1 MTDTPDGDPI
11 ETLGDESPEGGGPPT
26 SDGDNPPISDGNN
39 PPISDG
45 GKPAAPDGGDP
56 GMAGDP
62 GASGDFGGGS
72 DSTSDPRITFYGGK
86 WASTVPIAFFIVW
99 AIFQSGV
106 LGIGDTNGLVIGA
119 LLGTILGMFL
129 VRGDWKAYA
138 NTIFEG
144 MTQRVAATAIV
155 AWLWA
160 GMFAETLQV
169 GGFVEGLIYAAD
181 ALNVGAATFPAAAF
195 VLCGL
200 LATGIGTGYG
210 ATVAFVTLFFP
221 AGVLIG
227 ANPVLL
233 FAAILSGAVFGD
245 NLAPV
250 SDTTIVSAV
259 TQDADIGGVV
269 ASRFKYAIIAA
280 VPAFV
285 AYLIMGSVLS
295 GASLEGSAAL
305 RESATALGLVHLI
318 SMGVVIATA
327 VAGRHIV
334 EAISWGLIVAV
345 AFNLAFGLS
354 SVSDIL
360 AFTVTE
366 SGTFTSLPF
375 VVVGETAGVGGSLY
389 AGAIGFFPLIV
400 LTLLIVSMAQIMIR
414 GGGFQAIQEFLL
426 DSVATNV
433 RRAEL
438 TMVLGTATINGMI
451 TINTAAEIA
460 IAPYIARIGEK
471 FNINGYR
478 RANILDANTS
488 ALGYIFPWAGGVLVG
503 YQVMVGP
510 NGLGA
515 EYGPEMVVNP
525 IDVVPY
531 VFHGWFLVI
540 VFLLAAITG
549 FGREYIP
556 DRPSEEV
563 SRA

>member
-1 MTDTPDGDPI
+1 MTETGNGDPPVADGGEPPDGS
-11 ETLGDESPEGGGPPT
+11 E
-26 SDGDNPPISDGNN
+26 
-39 PPISDG
+39 
-45 GKPAAPDGGDP
+45 
-56 GMAGDP
+56 
-62 GASGDFGGGS
+62 FGVG
-72 DSTSDPRITFYGGK
+72 DSTDDEDSPRISFYGGK
-86 WASTVPIAFFIVW
+86 WASTIPLAFFICW

-106 LGIGDTNGLVIGA
+106 LGIGDTQGLVIGA
-119 LLGTILGMFL
+119 LIGTILGMFF
-129 VRGDWKAYA
+129 VRGDWKTYA
-138 NTIFEG
+138 DTIFEG

-160 GMFAETLQV
+160 GMFADTLQA
-169 GGFVEGLIYAAD
+169 GGFVEGLIFAAD

-227 ANPVLL
+227 ANPILL

-269 ASRFKYAIIAA
+269 ASRFKYAIAAA
-280 VPAFV
+280 VPAFA
-285 AYLIMGSVLS
+285 AYLIAGSVMA

-305 RESATALGLVHLI
+305 RETATAAGLVHLI
-318 SMGVVIATA
+318 SMGVVIVTA

-334 EAISWGLIVAV
+334 EAISWGIVVAV

-366 SGTFTSLPF
+366 AGAFTALPF
-375 VVVGETAGVGGSLY
+375 VVVGDGAGVGGSLY
-389 AGAIGFFPLIV
+389 SGAVGFFPLIV
-400 LTLLIVSMAQIMIR
+400 LTLLIVAMAQIMIR
-414 GGGFQAIQEFLL
+414 GGGFAAIQEFLL
-426 DSVATNV
+426 NSVATNV

-503 YQVMVGP
+503 YQVMVGDE
-510 NGLGA
+510 GLAA
-515 EYGPEMVVNP
+515 EYGTDLMIVNP

-556 DRPSEEV
+556 DRISEEV

>member
-1 MTDTPDGDPI
+1 MTGPPDGDSADRVDGERPGDAPREG
-11 ETLGDESPEGGGPPT
+11 ETL
-26 SDGDNPPISDGNN
+26 DG
-39 PPISDG
+39 
-45 GKPAAPDGGDP
+45 
-56 GMAGDP
+56 
-62 GASGDFGGGS
+62 GGGS
-72 DSTSDPRITFYGGK
+72 PGDRTPVTDGGFGGESAEPNEPRISFYGGK
-86 WASTVPIAFFIVW
+86 WASTVPIAFFILW
-99 AIFQSGV
+99 AIVQSGV

-119 LLGTILGMFL
+119 LVGTILGMFF

-138 NTIFEG
+138 DTIFEG

-169 GGFVEGLIYAAD
+169 GGFVEGLIFAAD

-269 ASRFKYAIIAA
+269 ASRFKYAIVAA

-285 AYLIMGSVLS
+285 AYLITGSVLS
-295 GASLEGSAAL
+295 GAALEGAAAL
-305 RESATALGLVHLI
+305 RETATALGLVHLI

-354 SVSDIL
+354 SVADIL
-360 AFTVTE
+360 VFTT
-366 SGTFTSLPF
+366 TDATSAAALPF
-375 VVVGETAGVGGSLY
+375 VQVGESAGVGGSLY
-389 AGAIGFFPLIV
+389 SGAIGFFPLIV
-400 LTLLIVSMAQIMIR
+400 LTLLIVAMAQIMIR
-414 GGGFQAIQEFLL
+414 GGGFAAIQEFLL

-510 NGLGA
+510 GGLG
-515 EYGPEMVVNP
+515 EQYGPEMVVNP
-525 IDVVPY
+525 VEVVPY

-540 VFLLAAITG
+540 VFLLAAVTG

-556 DRPSEEV
+556 DRISEEV